1 MRAERAGEVPL
12 GARDEGPDETAILTI
27 DRDAVA
33 ANYRALRELASPAEC
48 AAVVKADAYGLG
60 MVQIAS
66 TLWDTGCRTFFVATL
81 DEGETLRALL
91 PEATIYVLA
100 GLMPGTGP
108 LYRAQR
114 LRPVLNS
121 TEEVSEWASFC
132 KAEGER
138 LACAVHID
146 TGMNRLGLSAEEVER
161 IATAAELW
169 SQLTLSLVMSHLAC
183 ADEPGHAKNEAQRR
197 LFDRLRAR
205 LPDAP
210 ASFANSP
217 GILLGPAYCYD
228 LVRPGLALYG
238 GRPRRH
244 GDNPFR
250 PVVLLRG
257 RILRVR
263 DALPGETVGYGAT
276 RTFREATRLAIVS
289 VGYADGFFRSLSVA
303 DGEEGY
309 AGYFGP
315 HAAPLVGRVSMDLA
329 VLDVSRVPEQLVRRG
344 AFVELIGPNVPA
356 HGLASHAGTIDYE
369 VLTNLG
375 RRALRRYVG
384 G

>member
-1 MRAERAGEVPL
+1 VSLKRAPSD
-12 GARDEGPDETAILTI
+12 ARDEGPDETAILTI
-27 DRDAVA
+27 DRDAIA
-33 ANYRALRELASPAEC
+33 ANYRALRALAAPAEC

-60 MVQIAS
+60 MVPIAA
-66 TLWDTGCRTFFVATL
+66 TLWSEGCRTFFVATL
-81 DEGETLRALL
+81 DEGERLRALL

-100 GLMPGTGP
+100 GLMPDTEA
-108 LYRAQR
+108 LYRTQN

-121 TEEVSEWASFC
+121 ADEVREWASFC
-132 KAEGER
+132 KAEGEK
-138 LACAVHID
+138 LPCAVHID
-146 TGMNRLGLSAEEVER
+146 TGMNRLGLAPDEVEL
-161 IATAAELW
+161 IAPADELW
-169 SQLTLSLVMSHLAC
+169 SELALSLVMSHLAC
-183 ADEPGHAKNEAQRR
+183 ADEPDHPKNETQRT

-205 LPDAP
+205 LPQAP

-228 LVRPGLALYG
+228 LVRPGLAIYG
-238 GRPRRH
+238 GRPRSH

-250 PVVLLRG
+250 PVVQLMG

-263 DALPGETVGYGAT
+263 DASPGETVGYGAT

-309 AGYFGP
+309 VGYFGP
-315 HAAPLVGRVSMDLA
+315 HAAPIVGRVSMDLA
-329 VLDVSRVPEQLVRRG
+329 VLDVSRVPAELARRG
-344 AFVELIGPNVPA
+344 ALVELIGPNVPA
-356 HGLASHAGTIDYE
+356 HELAHHAGTIDYE

-375 RRALRRYVG
+375 RRAFRRYVG